1 MYDGQIFMKAMCRLL
16 FAGIFILLMSCDQDE
31 GKPGIDIFSET
42 FDFNEDQHGFEGGFS
57 DYPAGPDDSVVFE
70 LQYAYT
76 VEPEGGEKAI
86 MLSGNNRSDD
96 LFMFLK
102 KKLTGLQS
110 NTDYTIT
117 FDVEVGSAGAPG
129 ETVFLK
135 VGATDIEPKSVI
147 DKGNFVMNID
157 KGNQAEDGIDMVTIG
172 DVAAPSS
179 GVYVKINRTN
189 ASTDRPLEVTSNNKG
204 ELWLIVGTDSGFKGT
219 TTLYYTTISVVLSSP
234 N

>member
-1 MYDGQIFMKAMCRLL
+1 MNAKCRLL
-16 FAGIFILLMSCDQDE
+16 FIGIVIVLVSCNSDE
-31 GKPGIDIFSET
+31 GKQGISIFSET
-42 FDFNEDQHGFEGGFS
+42 FDFDDGLYEFQAGFS
-57 DYPAGPDDSVVFE
+57 DYPAGPDDSAYFE
-70 LQYAYT
+70 LRYAYT
-76 VEPEGGEKAI
+76 EEPGGDKAI
-86 MLSGNNRSDD
+86 MLSGNNHSDD

-102 KKLTGLQS
+102 KKLSGLQP

-117 FDVEVGSAGAPG
+117 FDVEVSSNAYTPAGTAD

-147 DKGNFVMNID
+147 DKGKFVMNID

-172 DVAAPSS
+172 DVAVPSNT
-179 GVYVKINRTN
+179 GTYIKINRTN
-189 ASTDRPLEVTSNNKG
+189 ASTDHPLEVTSNNRG
-204 ELWLIVGTDSGFKGT
+204 ELWLIVGTDSGYQGI